1 MKTAIYPGSFDPI
14 TNGHLDIIERASRI
28 FDKVIVAV
36 LINVDKEGLFNI
48 DERVEL
54 IEKVINKFDNVQVKC
69 FKGLLVDFLR
79 REESNILIKGL
90 RGVTDFEYEH
100 QMALINKKLD
110 DNIETL
116 FMMANT
122 DYSYV
127 SSSVIKQVSKFGG
140 NVKGLIPEEILEEFN
155 KKIEGFRG

>member
-36 LINVDKEGLFNI
+36 LINVDKDGLFNI
-48 DERVEL
+48 DERVAL
-54 IEKVINKFDNVQVKC
+54 IEKVINKFNNVQVKC

-79 REESNILIKGL
+79 REESSILIKGL
-90 RGVTDFEYEH
+90 RGATDFEYEH

-110 DNIETL
+110 DDVETL

-127 SSSVIKQVSKFGG
+127 SSSMIKQVGMFGG
-140 NVKGLIPEEILEEFN
+140 CVKGLIPEEILEDFN